1 MRKGTVS
8 ASRAEGLA
16 RPGATF
22 HGLADWVGGWVVH
35 RPCISKSIHVVP
47 VTSYHLVRAGE
58 LVVGAARPARGA
70 WLVAHPPGSKYEG
83 DPNVKTKI
91 LSNLAV

>member
-1 MRKGTVS
+1 MASQIHVS
-8 ASRAEGLA
+8 ATAKNDEQ
-16 RPGATF
+16 P
-22 HGLADWVGGWVVH
+22 WVGGWVVH

-70 WLVAHPPGSKYEG
+70 WLVAHRPGSKYER
-83 DPNVKTKI
+83 DPEKTT
-91 LSNLAV
+91 